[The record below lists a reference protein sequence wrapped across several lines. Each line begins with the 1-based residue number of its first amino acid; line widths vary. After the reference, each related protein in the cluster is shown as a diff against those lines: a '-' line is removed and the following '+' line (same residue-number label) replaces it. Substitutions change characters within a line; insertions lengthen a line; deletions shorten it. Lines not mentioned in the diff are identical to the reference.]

1 MSTYQVRAR
10 VLKVE
15 DRVAILGVLVEGE
28 WTRVRARTEVP
39 LVPMSWIVGR
49 LVVPEDG
56 SLVYFKLISEEK
68 QTPSSSSSGLD
79 LEA

>member
-1 MSTYQVRAR
+1 MNAFHVRAR

-15 DRVAILGVLVEGE
+15 GHVATLGVFVEGE

-39 LVPMSWIVGR
+39 LQPLSWIVGR

-56 SLVYFKLISEEK
+56 SHIHFKLTSEEK
-68 QTPSSSSSGLD
+68 ESPPPSSGLD
-79 LEA
+79 LQA